1 MVHGVQRRKAPW
13 LNSEVEGYEE
23 EMLDPTVT
31 YHNKNIMT
39 LLKVCH
45 VISRNGFE
53 QWETA

>member
-1 MVHGVQRRKAPW
+1 
-13 LNSEVEGYEE
+13 
-23 EMLDPTVT
+23 MLDPTVT

-53 QWETA
+53 QWETALSEMQEEEE

>member
-13 LNSEVEGYEE
+13 LNSEGEE

>member
-13 LNSEVEGYEE
+13 LNSE